1 MCVMGLPTTM
11 SFSGTNLKLER
22 LEEQQLEGPAYQ
34 LSLQNQPRGCGD
46 MAGPYPD
53 SDLISQWLR
62 RSVKAKLAE
71 ACDSGESS
79 QGDRE
84 VPAKRGLDSEG
95 AKDFAWAKRARV
107 ENIVCSISSSYRDGG
122 LEEGGTRYGRSRRAQ
137 ERSQLKQQLEK
148 MREQVFQLQEKLCQI
163 YSGVAQEEG
172 SNVGA
177 AWSQEPGR
185 VGASTQ
191 RPGGGSRHPGT
202 LAEALKEELGAA
214 MTQVVDT
221 VVQVF
226 ARQQPPPEE
235 PPCSYPSDQTEALP
249 LVVRKS
255 LPRAT
260 PELVA
265 GTFPQPMAVPPY
277 VAAFKDRAAGEAY
290 WEGVSLRTKLSSR
303 HLLRPHCAL
312 FQLAGP
318 TERQLPK
325 SQATETHHGL
335 EPALYKPSEGLTPGH
350 LKKAKLMFF
359 YTRYPSSGTLK
370 TYFSDVKFNRC
381 ITSQLIKWFSNFREF
396 FYIQMEKFSRQAL
409 SDGVL
414 SAETLTVTRDSE
426 LARVLNQHYNKANDY
441 EIPSKFLEVSQITL
455 REFFSAISRGCDA
468 DPSWKKSIY
477 KVICKLECDIPDAF
491 KSPHSL
497 PDTVHE

>member
-1 MCVMGLPTTM
+1 M
-11 SFSGTNLKLER
+11 SFSSTNLKLER
-22 LEEQQLEGPAYQ
+22 LEEQQPEDPGYQ

-46 MAGPYPD
+46 MAAPYPD

-62 RSVKAKLAE
+62 RSVKAKLVE
-71 ACDSGESS
+71 ASDLGESS
-79 QGDRE
+79 QGDGE
-84 VPAKRGLDSEG
+84 VQAKRGLDPES
-95 AKDFAWAKRARV
+95 AKDFVWAKRARV

-122 LEEGGTRYGRSRRAQ
+122 LEEGGSGYGRSRRAQ

-163 YSGVAQEEG
+163 YSGVAQEER
-172 SNVGA
+172 SNMGA
-177 AWSQEPGR
+177 AWSQEPSR
-185 VGASTQ
+185 VGAST
-191 RPGGGSRHPGT
+191 RHPVEGSRHPGT

-221 VVQVF
+221 VMQVF

-255 LPRAT
+255 LPRAP

-265 GTFPQPMAVPPY
+265 STFPQPMAVPPY
-277 VAAFKDRAAGEAY
+277 LAAFKDRAAGEAY
-290 WEGVSLRTKLSSR
+290 WESVSLRTKLSSR
-303 HLLRPHCAL
+303 HLLQPHCAL
-312 FQLAGP
+312 FQLAEP
-318 TERQLPK
+318 TDRQLPK
-325 SQATETHHGL
+325 SQATETHHGQ
-335 EPALYKPSEGLTPGH
+335 EPALYRPSSQEGLTPGH

-414 SAETLTVTRDSE
+414 SVEMLTVTRDSE

-491 KSPHSL
+491 KSPHGL

>member
-1 MCVMGLPTTM
+1 M

-22 LEEQQLEGPAYQ
+22 LEEQQPEAPGYQ

-46 MAGPYPD
+46 MAAPYPD

-62 RSVKAKLAE
+62 RSVKAKLVE
-71 ACDSGESS
+71 ASDLGESS
-79 QGDRE
+79 QGDGE
-84 VPAKRGLDSEG
+84 VQAKRGLDLES
-95 AKDFAWAKRARV
+95 AKDFVWAKRARV

-122 LEEGGTRYGRSRRAQ
+122 LEEGGSGYGRSRRAQ

-163 YSGVAQEEG
+163 YSGVAQEER
-172 SNVGA
+172 SNMGA
-177 AWSQEPGR
+177 AWSQEPSR
-185 VGASTQ
+185 VGAST
-191 RPGGGSRHPGT
+191 RHPGEGSRHPGT

-221 VVQVF
+221 VMQVF

-255 LPRAT
+255 LPRAP

-265 GTFPQPMAVPPY
+265 STFPQPMAVPPY
-277 VAAFKDRAAGEAY
+277 LAAFKDRAAGEAY
-290 WEGVSLRTKLSSR
+290 WE
-303 HLLRPHCAL
+303 
-312 FQLAGP
+312 
-318 TERQLPK
+318 
-325 SQATETHHGL
+325 
-335 EPALYKPSEGLTPGH
+335 SEGLTPGH

-414 SAETLTVTRDSE
+414 SVEMLTVTRDSE

-491 KSPHSL
+491 KSPHGL

>member
-1 MCVMGLPTTM
+1 M
-11 SFSGTNLKLER
+11 SFSSTNLKLER
-22 LEEQQLEGPAYQ
+22 LEEQQLEGPSYQ
-34 LSLQNQPRGCGD
+34 LSLQNPARGCADLPAPHPDGD
-46 MAGPYPD
+46 
-53 SDLISQWLR
+53 LLSQWLR

-79 QGDRE
+79 QGDGE
-84 VPAKRGLDSEG
+84 VPAKRGLDPEG
-95 AKDFAWAKRARV
+95 AKEFAWAKRARV
-107 ENIVCSISSSYRDGG
+107 ENIVCSISGSYHDGG
-122 LEEGGTRYGRSRRAQ
+122 LEEASAGYRRTHRAQ
-137 ERSQLKQQLEK
+137 ERSQLKQQLER

-163 YSGVAQEEG
+163 YSGMAQEEG

-185 VGASTQ
+185 ARANIQHSGE
-191 RPGGGSRHPGT
+191 GSRHPGT

-214 MTQVVDT
+214 VTQVVDT

-235 PPCSYPSDQTEALP
+235 PPRSYPSDQTEALP

-255 LPRAT
+255 LPRGP

-265 GTFPQPMAVPPY
+265 GTFPQPVAVPPY
-277 VAAFKDRAAGEAY
+277 PVAFKDRAAGEAY

-303 HLLRPHCAL
+303 HLLQPHCAL

-318 TERQLPK
+318 TDRQLPK
-325 SQATETHHGL
+325 SQATEMHHGL
-335 EPALYKPSEGLTPGH
+335 EPALYRPSSQEGLTPGH

-409 SDGVL
+409 SDGVP
-414 SAETLTVTRDSE
+414 SAEALTVTRDSE

-455 REFFSAISRGCDA
+455 REFFSAISQGCDA

-491 KSPHSL
+491 RSPHGL

>member
-1 MCVMGLPTTM
+1 M
-11 SFSGTNLKLER
+11 SFSSTNLKLER
-22 LEEQQLEGPAYQ
+22 LEEQQPEDPGYQ

-46 MAGPYPD
+46 MAAPYPD

-62 RSVKAKLAE
+62 RSVKAKLVE
-71 ACDSGESS
+71 ASDLGESS
-79 QGDRE
+79 QGDGE
-84 VPAKRGLDSEG
+84 VQAKRGLDPES
-95 AKDFAWAKRARV
+95 AKDFVWAKRARV

-122 LEEGGTRYGRSRRAQ
+122 LEEGGSGYGRSRRAQ

-163 YSGVAQEEG
+163 YSGVAQEER
-172 SNVGA
+172 SNMGA
-177 AWSQEPGR
+177 AWSQEPSR
-185 VGASTQ
+185 VGAST
-191 RPGGGSRHPGT
+191 RHPVEGSRHPGT

-221 VVQVF
+221 VMQVF

-255 LPRAT
+255 LPRAP

-265 GTFPQPMAVPPY
+265 STFPQPMAVPPY
-277 VAAFKDRAAGEAY
+277 LAAFKDRAAGEAY
-290 WEGVSLRTKLSSR
+290 WESVSLRTKLSSR
-303 HLLRPHCAL
+303 HLLQPHCAL
-312 FQLAGP
+312 FQLAEP
-318 TERQLPK
+318 TDRQLPK
-325 SQATETHHGL
+325 SQATETHHGQ
-335 EPALYKPSEGLTPGH
+335 EPALYRPSSQEGLTPGH

-414 SAETLTVTRDSE
+414 SVEMLTVTRDSE

-477 KVICKLECDIPDAF
+477 KPQ
-491 KSPHSL
+491 SL
-497 PDTVHE
+497 QERVGDT

>member
-1 MCVMGLPTTM
+1 M
-11 SFSGTNLKLER
+11 SFSSTNLKLER
-22 LEEQQLEGPAYQ
+22 LEEEQQLEDPGYL
-34 LSLQNQPRGCGD
+34 LSLQNEPRGCGD
-46 MAGPYPD
+46 MAAPYPD
-53 SDLISQWLR
+53 NDLISQWLR
-62 RSVKAKLAE
+62 RSVKAKLVE
-71 ACDSGESS
+71 ACDLGESS
-79 QGDRE
+79 QGDGE
-84 VPAKRGLDSEG
+84 VPAKRGLDPEG

-122 LEEGGTRYGRSRRAQ
+122 LEEGGSGYGCSRRAQ

-163 YSGVAQEEG
+163 YSGVAQEER
-172 SNVGA
+172 SSMGA
-177 AWSQEPGR
+177 AWSQEPSR
-185 VGASTQ
+185 VGVST
-191 RPGGGSRHPGT
+191 RHPGEGSRHPGT

-214 MTQVVDT
+214 MTQVVDM
-221 VVQVF
+221 VMQVF

-235 PPCSYPSDQTEALP
+235 PPHSYPSDQTEALP

-255 LPRAT
+255 LPHAP

-265 GTFPQPMAVPPY
+265 STFPQPMAVPPY
-277 VAAFKDRAAGEAY
+277 LAAFKDRAAGEAY
-290 WEGVSLRTKLSSR
+290 WESVSLRTKLSSR
-303 HLLRPHCAL
+303 HLLQPHCAL

-318 TERQLPK
+318 TDRQLPK
-325 SQATETHHGL
+325 SQATETHHGR
-335 EPALYKPSEGLTPGH
+335 EPPLYRPSSQEGLTPGH

-414 SAETLTVTRDSE
+414 SIETLTVTRDSE

-477 KVICKLECDIPDAF
+477 KPQ
-491 KSPHSL
+491 SL
-497 PDTVHE
+497 QERVGDT